1 MNPVILVVDDNEEI
15 LDFIEQELNDKYTVV
30 RALNGSDALQIL
42 NTEAIQAVV
51 SDVMMPVMDGFA
63 FCREIKSNP
72 DYSLIPVI
80 LLTARNTMESKV
92 AGLELGADAYIEK
105 PFLEDFLLAQIA
117 NLLNNRNKVAEY
129 FTRQASAEEAAM
141 NESREDQRF
150 MKQLDRTIRE
160 NLQNPS
166 LDVRKLAEMMT
177 VSRISLYRK
186 VKAYSHL
193 SPAELITIARLKKA
207 ADLMASGVY
216 RIYEIADLVG
226 FSSPGSL
233 TRNFLRQFNMTPT
246 AYFRAQHRSSGD
258 R

>member
-1 MNPVILVVDDNEEI
+1 MQPLILAVDDEEMI
-15 LDFIEQELNDKYTVV
+15 LSVLEVTLSNRYSILKARSAKEALDLLEQHVV
-30 RALNGSDALQIL
+30 HLVIC
-42 NTEAIQAVV
+42 
-51 SDVMMPVMDGFA
+51 DVMMPVMDGFA
-63 FCREIKSNP
+63 LCREIKSNV
-72 DYSLIPVI
+72 DYALIPVI
-80 LLTARNTMESKV
+80 LLTAKNTME
-92 AGLELGADAYIEK
+92 ARITGLEFGADAYIEK

-117 NLLNNRNKVAEY
+117 NLLDNRNKVAEY
-129 FTRQASAEEAAM
+129 FARQSPAAEATADEPK
-141 NESREDQRF
+141 EEERF
-150 MKQLDRTIRE
+150 MRQLDLTIQE
-160 NLQNPS
+160 NMQNPS

-193 SPAELITIARLKKA
+193 SPAELITVARLKRA
-207 ADLMASGVY
+207 ADLMAGGAY

-246 AYFRAQHRSSGD
+246 AYFRAQHRSSED

>member
-1 MNPVILVVDDNEEI
+1 MQPLILVVDDEEMI
-15 LDFIEQELNDKYTVV
+15 LSVLEVTLGNRYSILKARSAKEALTFLEQHVV
-30 RALNGSDALQIL
+30 HLVIC
-42 NTEAIQAVV
+42 
-51 SDVMMPVMDGFA
+51 DVMMPVMDGFA
-63 FCREIKSNP
+63 FCREVKSNP
-72 DYSLIPVI
+72 DYALIPVI
-80 LLTARNTMESKV
+80 LLTARNTMEAKV
-92 AGLELGADAYIEK
+92 TGLELGADAYIEK

-129 FTRQASAEEAAM
+129 YTRQSSAEEAAA
-141 NESREDQRF
+141 NESKEEQRF
-150 MKQLDRTIRE
+150 MKQLDRTIQE
-160 NLQNPS
+160 NMQDPS
-166 LDVRKLAEMMT
+166 LDVRKLAGMMT
-177 VSRISLYRK
+177 MSRISLYRK

-207 ADLMASGVY
+207 ADLMSEGEY

>member
-1 MNPVILVVDDNEEI
+1 MQPLILVVDDEEMI
-15 LDFIEQELNDKYTVV
+15 LSVLEVTLGNRYSILKARSAKEALALLERHVV
-30 RALNGSDALQIL
+30 HLVIC
-42 NTEAIQAVV
+42 
-51 SDVMMPVMDGFA
+51 DVMMPVMDGFA

-105 PFLEDFLLAQIA
+105 PFLEDLLLAQIA
-117 NLLNNRNKVAEY
+117 NLLYNRNKVAEY
-129 FTRQASAEEAAM
+129 FARQSPVEEGIG
-141 NESREDQRF
+141 EEPKEEERF

-160 NLQNPS
+160 NMQDPS
-166 LDVRKLAEMMT
+166 LDVRKLAAMMNM
-177 VSRISLYRK
+177 SRISLYRK
-186 VKAYSHL
+186 VRTYSHL

-207 ADLMASGVY
+207 ADLMSEGEY

-246 AYFRAQHRSSGD
+246 AYFRAQHRSPGD

>member
-1 MNPVILVVDDNEEI
+1 MQPLILVVDDEEMI
-15 LDFIEQELNDKYTVV
+15 LSVLEVTLGNRYSILKAQSAKEALTLLEQHVV
-30 RALNGSDALQIL
+30 HLVIC
-42 NTEAIQAVV
+42 
-51 SDVMMPVMDGFA
+51 DVMMPVMDGFA

-72 DYSLIPVI
+72 DYALIPVI
-80 LLTARNTMESKV
+80 LLTARNTMEAKV
-92 AGLELGADAYIEK
+92 TGLELGADAYIEK
-105 PFLEDFLLAQIA
+105 PFLEDLLLAQIA
-117 NLLNNRNKVAEY
+117 NLLYNRNKVAEY
-129 FTRQASAEEAAM
+129 FTRQPPAEEAIG
-141 NESREDQRF
+141 EEPKEEERF

-160 NLQNPS
+160 NMQDPS
-166 LDVRKLAEMMT
+166 LDVRKLAAMMT
-177 VSRISLYRK
+177 MSRISLYRK
-186 VKAYSHL
+186 VRASSHL

-207 ADLMASGVY
+207 ADLMSEGEY

>member
-1 MNPVILVVDDNEEI
+1 MQPLILAVDDEEMI
-15 LDFIEQELNDKYTVV
+15 LSVLEVTLGNRYSILKARSAKEALDLLEQHVV
-30 RALNGSDALQIL
+30 HLVIC
-42 NTEAIQAVV
+42 
-51 SDVMMPVMDGFA
+51 DVMMPVMDGFA
-63 FCREIKSNP
+63 LCREIKSNV
-72 DYSLIPVI
+72 DYALIPVI
-80 LLTARNTMESKV
+80 LLTAKNTMEAKV
-92 AGLELGADAYIEK
+92 TGLELGADAYIEK

-117 NLLNNRNKVAEY
+117 NLLDNRNKVAEY
-129 FTRQASAEEAAM
+129 FARKSPVAEANVDEPS
-141 NESREDQRF
+141 EEERF
-150 MKQLDRTIRE
+150 MKQLDRTIQE
-160 NLQNPS
+160 NMQNPL

-177 VSRISLYRK
+177 MSRISLYRK
-186 VKAYSHL
+186 VRAYSQL

-207 ADLMASGVY
+207 ADLMAGGAY